1 MSTSFLASQSII
13 MTGHVAYKRR
23 VGSGSSNLHM
33 HNSPMTNLPDDLSH
47 QAIKGGNFAQSVAKL
62 GARKFR
68 DRIQES
74 RLPCDFYPQATDE
87 FVAAAY
93 FGVGMD
99 SVYQLEQWI
108 WPFEQLEAEL
118 KALGLG
124 DHPFGIIV
132 RSPIVA
138 KHLNTVTDL
147 PVRFSRLT
155 KGLDEFMTS
164 SSLRAVFYVNQATPN
179 FQSLRYPGPAHVHL
193 SHGESEKVSMI
204 SNQLKAY
211 DFVFTAGE
219 AARERIA
226 RTLYG
231 MCDEKMLDV
240 GRPQL
245 DRPRAIPDVWRNFA
259 AAEPDGQIVFYAPTW
274 EGDSP
279 SMSYGAIAHN
289 GASIVT
295 NLLDAG
301 YRVIFRPHPRTGVIR
316 SESAKALGVIED
328 IVESDPRAFHD
339 RTPDVSWQ
347 FEMADVAV
355 AEMSSV
361 AYDWLASKKPLVMIE
376 PFSSDAEVLPGGLLD
391 RCLTLPADDS
401 LNVVDLITEAESAWD
416 LSTELGRRYLGD
428 TSPGAQISQF
438 IEATKTVIARRNE
451 DRLQKTDS

>member
-1 MSTSFLASQSII
+1 MP
-13 MTGHVAYKRR
+13 GHVAYWRR
-23 VGSGSSNLHM
+23 VSSGSSNLHV
-33 HNSPMTNLPDDLSH
+33 HNGSMTTLPDDLSH
-47 QAIKGGNFAQSVAKL
+47 QAIKGVNFAQSAAKL

-74 RLPCDFYPQATDE
+74 RLPSDFYPQATDE

-93 FGVGMD
+93 FGVGLD
-99 SVYQLEQWI
+99 SVYQLEQWL
-108 WPFEQLEAEL
+108 WPFEQLETEL
-118 KALGLG
+118 KGLGYG

-138 KHLNTVTDL
+138 KHLKTVTDL

-219 AARERIA
+219 AARDRIE

-245 DRPRAIPDVWRNFA
+245 DRPRAIPEVWRSFA
-259 AAEPDGQIVFYAPTW
+259 AAESDGQIVFYAPTW

-279 SMSYGAIAHN
+279 SMEYGAIAHN
-289 GASIVT
+289 GASIVS
-295 NLLDAG
+295 NLLEAG
-301 YRVIFRPHPRTGVIR
+301 YRVIFRPHPRTGVMR
-316 SESAKALGVIED
+316 GDFAKALEAIED
-328 IVESDPRAFHD
+328 IVESDPRAFRD

-347 FEMADVAV
+347 FDMADVAV

-376 PFSSDAEVLPGGLLD
+376 PFSSDAEVLSGGLLD
-391 RCLTLPADDS
+391 RCLTLPSDDS
-401 LNVVDLITEAESAWD
+401 LDIVDLITEAESAWD
-416 LSTELGRRYLGD
+416 LSSELGRHYLGD

-438 IEATKTVIARRNE
+438 IDATKNVIERRNE
-451 DRLQKTDS
+451 DRLQKADS